1 MRNPE
6 PLAFWTNLGARLL
19 GMEAPEEPR
28 TPPWSEAWADPP
40 VLPPPGPALVLASDP
55 IRPRKVWAATRDALA
70 PFGFSRALRLHPWPG
85 IELFLPFHRGPTA
98 VLPQGFS
105 GRIPAVERA
114 LSVAGRGAAAWKC
127 GYRLVVV
134 VGSADETVCGILG
147 RAGLACA
154 TPDRLQELL

>member
-6 PLAFWTNLGARLL
+6 PFAFWTNLGARLL
-19 GMEAPEEPR
+19 GMGSPEEPD
-28 TPPWSEAWADPP
+28 TPPWSEAWSDPP
-40 VLPPPGPALVLASDP
+40 VLPPADGAVMLAGN
-55 IRPRKVWAATRDALA
+55 ILRPRKVWMATREALA
-70 PFGFSRALRLHPWPG
+70 PLGFSRALRLRPWPG
-85 IELFLPFHRGPTA
+85 VELFLPFHRGRIA

-127 GYRLVVV
+127 GYRLLVT
-134 VGSADETVCGILG
+134 VGAHDETVAGILC
-147 RAGLACA
+147 RAGLSCA